1 MKRSIVILTEDRYEK
16 PRKKDWYTQNILKED
31 GLLLNALRSLGF
43 SVTRSSWSSKKFNWE
58 EVDYAIFRTT
68 WDYFER
74 LDEFLKWVN
83 FYSKKIKFINDVD
96 LILWNLDKNYL
107 QNFPKEDVVPSLFL
121 KLNEKTSLDEIFK
134 KTGWGELV
142 IKPSISA
149 ASWNTHRVSK
159 KSLDNFEFIFK
170 KLKKN
175 HKMIVQE
182 FQPSVLDFGE
192 ISLIVFGGR
201 FSHAV
206 LKRAKKNDYRVQDDF
221 GGSVGVYLPSKQ
233 EINFAEKIVSLCP
246 KIPLYARVDLLF
258 NQENKPVLSEL
269 EVIEPELWFRFNE
282 KSADF
287 LAKIIFDF
295 INKH

>member
-1 MKRSIVILTEDRYEK
+1 
-16 PRKKDWYTQNILKED
+16 
-31 GLLLNALRSLGF
+31 
-43 SVTRSSWSSKKFNWE
+43 
-58 EVDYAIFRTT
+58 
-68 WDYFER
+68 
-74 LDEFLKWVN
+74 
-83 FYSKKIKFINDVD
+83 
-96 LILWNLDKNYL
+96 
-107 QNFPKEDVVPSLFL
+107 
-121 KLNEKTSLDEIFK
+121 
-134 KTGWGELV
+134 
-142 IKPSISA
+142 
-149 ASWNTHRVSK
+149 
-159 KSLDNFEFIFK
+159 
-170 KLKKN
+170 
-175 HKMIVQE
+175 MIVQE

-221 GGSVGVYLPSKQ
+221 GGSVDVYLPSKQ

-246 KIPLYARVDLLF
+246 KKPLYARVDLLF

-287 LAKIIFDF
+287 LAKSIFDF